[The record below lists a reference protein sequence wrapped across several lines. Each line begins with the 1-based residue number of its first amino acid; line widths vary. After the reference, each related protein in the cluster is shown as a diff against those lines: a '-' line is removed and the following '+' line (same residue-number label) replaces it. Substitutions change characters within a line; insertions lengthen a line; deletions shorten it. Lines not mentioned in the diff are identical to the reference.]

1 MKNSSNLL
9 ENYKQMNINQIQN
22 ANNLLANLEI
32 SKFLGHTQNS
42 VGMQSINFCGNSNFT
57 IFTQIIS
64 SNHQTGKRI

>member
-42 VGMQSINFCGNSNFT
+42 VGMQSISLCGNSSFA
-57 IFTQIIS
+57 ILAI
-64 SNHQTGKRI
+64 